1 MDSNNLQ
8 SSIKLK
14 TMKTLEQ
21 FTTLNAMINRARV
34 MLALVLIT
42 TAGCTSPEIRTQ
54 RNASQTESPAEHL
67 VNAALGGDATT
78 VQSFLDQGVAV
89 DSWNKNG
96 ITALIGASQ
105 NGHLDVVQMLLAKGA
120 NVNAK
125 INQGYTALMEASA
138 NGHLDVVQ
146 ALLAKSADVNAI
158 YTDPDDYVQMPNGA
172 KAYPG
177 VTTTASEIA
186 SRFPGS
192 VIVHG
197 DTGTALSLAKV
208 NGHQDIAEL
217 LIKAGA
223 K

>member
-1 MDSNNLQ
+1 
-8 SSIKLK
+8 
-14 TMKTLEQ
+14 MKTLER
-21 FTTLNAMINRARV
+21 FTTLKTMISLAWTI
-34 MLALVLIT
+34 LALVLIT

-54 RNASQTESPAEHL
+54 GNASQAKSPAENL
-67 VNAALGGDATT
+67 VNAALGGDATA

-89 DSWNKNG
+89 DSRNENG

-120 NVNAK
+120 DVNTK

-138 NGHLDVVQ
+138 TGHLDVVQ

-158 YTDPDDYVQMPNGA
+158 YADPDYVQMPNGA

-197 DTGTALSLAKV
+197 DTGTALSLARV

-217 LIKAGA
+217 LIKIGA